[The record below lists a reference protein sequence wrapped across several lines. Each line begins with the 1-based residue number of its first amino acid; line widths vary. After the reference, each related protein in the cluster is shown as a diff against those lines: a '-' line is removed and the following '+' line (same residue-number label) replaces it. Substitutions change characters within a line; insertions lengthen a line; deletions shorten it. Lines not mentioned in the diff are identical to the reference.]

1 MALEIEGKLVLKL
14 AIQTGKGANGEWKK
28 QDFVIETSGD
38 YPKKICFSAWG
49 DKSEALA
56 RINEGS
62 HVKVSFEPN
71 SREYQG
77 KWYTDLRA
85 WKIETLGARPTTE
98 TVPPPSLEDIPE
110 DDGSGDLPF

>member
-1 MALEIEGKLVLKL
+1 
-14 AIQTGKGANGEWKK
+14 
-28 QDFVIETSGD
+28 
-38 YPKKICFSAWG
+38 
-49 DKSEALA
+49 
-56 RINEGS
+56 
-62 HVKVSFEPN
+62 VSFEPN